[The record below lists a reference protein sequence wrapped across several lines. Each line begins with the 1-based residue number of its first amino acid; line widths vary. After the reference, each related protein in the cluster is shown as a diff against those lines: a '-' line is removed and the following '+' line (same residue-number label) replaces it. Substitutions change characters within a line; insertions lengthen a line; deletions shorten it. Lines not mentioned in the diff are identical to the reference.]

1 LLIRLIGVRF
11 SKLLQGQEQLNLF
24 DDGAKL
30 VPLYQAMDSLKN
42 RYGEFSILRAS
53 GLMGSAERRNRL
65 PATGAPHASLPAG
78 APLAGASHAK
88 NDE

>member
-1 LLIRLIGVRF
+1 VRF

-65 PATGAPHASLPAG
+65 PAA
-78 APLAGASHAK
+78 ASHAALPSK

>member
-1 LLIRLIGVRF
+1 
-11 SKLLQGQEQLNLF
+11 LQGQEQLNLF

-65 PATGAPHASLPAG
+65 PAAVVSAG
-78 APLAGASHAK
+78 ATLAGATLATLPAGASHAK

>member
-1 LLIRLIGVRF
+1 MCIRD
-11 SKLLQGQEQLNLF
+11 S
-24 DDGAKL
+24 DGAKL

-65 PATGAPHASLPAG
+65 NGVSHAG
-78 APLAGASHAK
+78 AGATLAGATHAGASHAALSSK

>member
-1 LLIRLIGVRF
+1 
-11 SKLLQGQEQLNLF
+11 
-24 DDGAKL
+24 
-30 VPLYQAMDSLKN
+30 MDSLKN

-65 PATGAPHASLPAG
+65 ASGTQHATLP
-78 APLAGASHAK
+78 PK

>member
-1 LLIRLIGVRF
+1 LFEKLYDRRLLIRLIGVRF

-65 PATGAPHASLPAG
+65 PAA
-78 APLAGASHAK
+78 ASHAALPSK